1 MGKLQEISME
11 SLGYDSVIKQEYS
24 RISGDDYIIKV
35 GQEAINLLTD
45 WSRRERYG
53 TNENGQSS
61 SIAINTVGSINISEY
76 LRRSGKEMANCIF
89 SKIKAEGIECLN
101 EVIMEM
107 EFTKDITRQKNLK
120 YITMQFP
127 PGILEIANNYNGEIN
142 RKEGDLNHFYLG
154 EDIFVPVKDITVKSL
169 QAKLKIAGG
178 KVEIV
183 NYEDKLHLE
192 EFDRTGI
199 SEVRKKITNVKLR
212 QIFYRLINN
221 DFYTKVRM
229 LRFKMVENNE
239 CERCGQ
245 EETTRH
251 LLWECWGAQKAW
263 KGFNDILGEKGIEV
277 GKVNDYKDIY
287 NYSGTA
293 VISTIKLK
301 IVNELIQIERPKN
314 LNVRA
319 VERIIE
325 KLKNT
330 EKYIAIKNKKEIN
343 FYSKWTCFA

>member
-1 MGKLQEISME
+1 
-11 SLGYDSVIKQEYS
+11 
-24 RISGDDYIIKV
+24 
-35 GQEAINLLTD
+35 
-45 WSRRERYG
+45 
-53 TNENGQSS
+53 
-61 SIAINTVGSINISEY
+61 
-76 LRRSGKEMANCIF
+76 
-89 SKIKAEGIECLN
+89 
-101 EVIMEM
+101 
-107 EFTKDITRQKNLK
+107 
-120 YITMQFP
+120 
-127 PGILEIANNYNGEIN
+127 
-142 RKEGDLNHFYLG
+142 
-154 EDIFVPVKDITVKSL
+154 
-169 QAKLKIAGG
+169 
-178 KVEIV
+178 
-183 NYEDKLHLE
+183 
-192 EFDRTGI
+192 
-199 SEVRKKITNVKLR
+199 
-212 QIFYRLINN
+212 
-221 DFYTKVRM
+221 M